1 MSNCTDVI
9 VHYRFYM
16 FFFFFFF
23 FFFALDVIVQ
33 CMVLG
38 CNRTFIGNDV
48 ILPNYVALMLLIRL
62 ISKLKKIKLDTRM
75 EDTTYRRM
83 YPTGAVIP
91 KFYGLPKVHKEN
103 TPLRPIVSSIGS
115 VSYGVAKEIARI
127 IKPLVGSTEHHVNNS
142 KEFIEEMKKMKLEEG
157 ECITSYDVSA
167 LFTSIPIPSALDI
180 INNKL
185 QEDTDLHNKTNMTTH
200 NIIELLDFCLN
211 NTYFIFQGCS
221 TNKPRVQPW
230 VHLWAQ

>member
-1 MSNCTDVI
+1 
-9 VHYRFYM
+9 
-16 FFFFFFF
+16 
-23 FFFALDVIVQ
+23 
-33 CMVLG
+33 
-38 CNRTFIGNDV
+38 
-48 ILPNYVALMLLIRL
+48 
-62 ISKLKKIKLDTRM
+62 M

-142 KEFIEEMKKMKLEEG
+142 KEFIEEMKKMKLVEG

-185 QEDTDLHNKTNMTTH
+185 QEDTDLHNRTKHDNSQH
-200 NIIELLDFCLN
+200 
-211 NTYFIFQGCS
+211 
-221 TNKPRVQPW
+221 
-230 VHLWAQ
+230 H